1 MVRTFFARLTLAIVA
16 WVERNPRI
24 ESWIV
29 ARMEASRLLDRLV
42 VVLIA
47 GQKARAHMS
56 ADNPEGIVWNRV
68 PDSASLEYWTARL
81 ESSVSRPGN
90 VR

>member
-1 MVRTFFARLTLAIVA
+1 MAIVG
-16 WVERNPRI
+16 WVERHPRI
-24 ESWIV
+24 ERWIV

-68 PDSASLEYWTARL
+68 PDAASLEYWSQRL
-81 ESSVSRPGN
+81 EAHALRNNRP
-90 VR
+90 